1 MLKAADKP
9 VIKISTEN
17 VDLIYRVGDNG
28 RLYQSYLGKRLN
40 HATDIAHLPQGS
52 EAYLTHGMEDYFE
65 PAIHIVHN
73 DGNTF
78 IFYLAI
84 YRKEL
89 LTAGLRSLVASWS
102 MGLSAGLASAMLR
115 GANVIPVHGVL
126 LNTPKGGLLFC
137 GQGGIGKSTTA
148 RRWREAGGE
157 VLADD
162 MVLLEYDGNEIA
174 AHPLPTWSR
183 CSESIDG
190 EYFPFSKRLVLNRIL
205 ALGRD
210 PLRENIRPIPEWQY
224 FMCLFGACTLFTSYM
239 TRLLPAGEQARML
252 ELVRGISE
260 RFAGQFP
267 PAGMFAHLD
276 ADITQT
282 LKDFL

>member
-1 MLKAADKP
+1 MQNFILKTLKNRIILRD
-9 VIKISTEN
+9 STETHPFQLERMSSFTGISLSGPGN
-17 VDLIYRVGDNG
+17 MFPHLIFTEHIPENATLLKRWGNG
-28 RLYQSYLGKRLN
+28 EL
-40 HATDIAHLPQGS
+40 A
-52 EAYLTHGMEDYFE
+52 F
-65 PAIHIVHN
+65 

-89 LTAGLRSLVASWS
+89 LTAGLRCLVASWS

-260 RFAGQFP
+260 RFARQFP

>member
-1 MLKAADKP
+1 MQNFILKTLKNRIILRD
-9 VIKISTEN
+9 STETHPFQLERMSSFTGISLSGPGN
-17 VDLIYRVGDNG
+17 TFPHLIFTEHIPENATLLKRWVNG
-28 RLYQSYLGKRLN
+28 EL
-40 HATDIAHLPQGS
+40 A
-52 EAYLTHGMEDYFE
+52 F
-65 PAIHIVHN
+65 

-102 MGLSAGLASAMLR
+102 MGLSAGLASALLR

-224 FMCLFGACTLFTSYM
+224 FMCLFSACTLFTSYM

>member
-1 MLKAADKP
+1 MQNFILKTLKNRIILRD
-9 VIKISTEN
+9 STETHPFQLERMSSFTGISLSGPGN
-17 VDLIYRVGDNG
+17 TFPHLIFTEHIPENATLLKRWVNG
-28 RLYQSYLGKRLN
+28 ELV
-40 HATDIAHLPQGS
+40 
-52 EAYLTHGMEDYFE
+52 F
-65 PAIHIVHN
+65 

-89 LTAGLRSLVASWS
+89 LTASLRSLVASWS

-260 RFAGQFP
+260 RVAGQFP

>member
-1 MLKAADKP
+1 MQNFILQTLKNRIILRD
-9 VIKISTEN
+9 STEDHPFQLERMSSFTGISLSRPEN
-17 VDLIYRVGDNG
+17 ASPHLIFTEHIPENAASLKRWANG
-28 RLYQSYLGKRLN
+28 EL
-40 HATDIAHLPQGS
+40 A
-52 EAYLTHGMEDYFE
+52 F
-65 PAIHIVHN
+65 

-78 IFYLAI
+78 TFHLTI

-89 LTAGLRSLVASWS
+89 LTAGHRNLVASWS
-102 MGLSAGLASAMLR
+102 MGLFAALAAAMLR

-210 PLRENIRPIPEWQY
+210 PLKENIRPIPEWQY

-239 TRLLPAGEQARML
+239 TRLLPAGEQTRML

-260 RFAGQFP
+260 RLAGQFP

>member
-1 MLKAADKP
+1 MQNFILKTLKNRIILRD
-9 VIKISTEN
+9 STETHPFQLERMSSFTGISLSGPGN
-17 VDLIYRVGDNG
+17 TFPHLIFTEHIPENATLLKRWVNG
-28 RLYQSYLGKRLN
+28 EL
-40 HATDIAHLPQGS
+40 A
-52 EAYLTHGMEDYFE
+52 F
-65 PAIHIVHN
+65 

-174 AHPLPTWSR
+174 AHPLPTWSC

>member
-1 MLKAADKP
+1 MQNFILKTLKNRIILRD
-9 VIKISTEN
+9 STETHPFQLERMSSFTGISLSGPGN
-17 VDLIYRVGDNG
+17 TFPHLIFTEHIPENATLLKRWVNG
-28 RLYQSYLGKRLN
+28 EL
-40 HATDIAHLPQGS
+40 A
-52 EAYLTHGMEDYFE
+52 F
-65 PAIHIVHN
+65 

-162 MVLLEYDGNEIA
+162 MVLLEYDGTEIA